1 MERKVY
7 NIKPSSGEAL
17 LSFNGRLAADN
28 IYMKVYELDEK
39 KTEKVNYCDNKIDG
53 EVFEADCLSVCAYL
67 KDNKKEVDFVYI
79 DPPFATNI
87 NYTKKIFLRNKDG
100 KKILIDKKQE
110 EGIDKQLMYNSIWK
124 KEDYLNWMYT
134 RLVAIR
140 EIMSERAAIMVHLD
154 GNIGHYVKILLDEV
168 FGEENFINEIIWSYR
183 SGGGGG
189 RRDAMFTQ
197 NLVKKHDSIY
207 FYSKNSGFLVNQL
220 LEKNPAEQSDD
231 TILRDVI
238 DGTIK
243 IKEEDGTYTSYN
255 IQKEDNVTILI
266 KELLKRYCQEDAK
279 DTFLR
284 DILEGKITIKE
295 EDGSYTSYN
304 MQKPNERYYPDEFL
318 DFEHQRPK
326 DLLKLL
332 IRIATQE
339 DFVVADFFG
348 GSGTTAL
355 AAYELNRK
363 FIIGDIESNSIQITR
378 DELKK
383 KGASFNVY
391 KINDGINL
399 FKDPVQTKKSI
410 IELNSGELRNESS
423 EYSEFW
429 DGKVFY
435 NNKMLITK
443 ILNNDEILTYDYI
456 EFLLNQMINDI
467 SNNKECILIYF
478 YKDSELT
485 NAKIR
490 KIIQEK
496 NLDFNINILSIEE
509 MTQNISNEVYEED
522 SAYKKKKKKNN
533 NDYKLI
539 IEKYFSQYLDKK
551 IKGESNNDIEI
562 KYNGLEYIECISI
575 DTTMKE
581 YWTSNIEDKASK
593 YEFIKGEYALDTDTF
608 RVKIRNIAGR
618 EIIINSKEVEKKYE
632 Q

>member
-522 SAYKKKKKKNN
+522 SAYLSLEKKNN